1 LADSA
6 DGNRSAHAQDCGKDR
21 REPDEPAGNDTPVAR
36 SEEDSGTPAGRVLL
50 TRYAG
55 EPVLY
60 LGFFESADD
69 AAVVGPVDASFWIR
83 YRLKVSGFEH
93 APYFSEPLNPP
104 DPQRLDELVHPAG
117 ADPAQVACRRHRRQG
132 RLGSPS
138 GALPG
143 TAYSQPIPSR
153 SRSRPVR

>member
-1 LADSA
+1 M
-6 DGNRSAHAQDCGKDR
+6 
-21 REPDEPAGNDTPVAR
+21 P
-36 SEEDSGTPAGRVLL
+36 L

-55 EPVLY
+55 EPVLD
-60 LGFFESADD
+60 LEFFESADD
-69 AAVVGPVDASFWIR
+69 AAVVGPIDASLWIR

-117 ADPAQVACRRHRRQG
+117 ADPEQVAGRRHRRQG